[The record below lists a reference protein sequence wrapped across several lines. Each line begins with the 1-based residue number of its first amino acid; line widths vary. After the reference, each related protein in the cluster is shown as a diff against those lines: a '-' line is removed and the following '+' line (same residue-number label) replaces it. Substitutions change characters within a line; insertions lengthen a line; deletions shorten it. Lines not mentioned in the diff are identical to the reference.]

1 MMMSRSLSIYGLVS
15 VMVFVIM
22 FALPPVVSAQV
33 NWKMTHKMP
42 PDSAEGKAFQRFS
55 DLVKEKSAGKMTV
68 KIFPA
73 EQLGKTEATLE
84 MLENGTIQVYPEGET
99 YLQKYVDELKYTN
112 APFLFESRE
121 QYARFLNSPRVKGW
135 AERVR
140 KEHNIMVVG
149 NVADFVRGPYRVM
162 VSKKPITSLA
172 EVSGLKLR
180 LHPDDLNIAV
190 WRELGANT
198 IVLAWTE
205 IYESLDR
212 GIIDA
217 CNSPMA
223 LVEPMKF
230 YETAKYVIRHDEFP
244 QGIAFMTN
252 AKDFEKLSPELKKVV
267 VDAVKGA
274 GDYSAELMEKQA
286 QESIARMEKKGVKYS
301 VIDKKPFVE
310 KIARLY
316 AKMESDGKMPKG
328 LLAEVQ
334 ALAKK

>member
-1 MMMSRSLSIYGLVS
+1 MVRKGFFFGSIAVAVLV
-15 VMVFVIM
+15 V
-22 FALPPVVSAQV
+22 ALTLPSAVLAQV

-42 PDSAEGKAFQRFS
+42 PESAEGKAFQRFA
-55 DLVKEKSAGKMTV
+55 DLVKEKSGGKMTV

-99 YLQKYVDELKYTN
+99 YLQKYVDEIKYTN
-112 APFLFESRE
+112 APFLFENRDH
-121 QYARFLNSPRVKGW
+121 YARFINSPRVKGW
-135 AERVR
+135 QEKVR
-140 KEHNIMVVG
+140 KEHNIMIVG

-162 VSKKPITSLA
+162 VAKKPITSVA
-172 EVSGLKLR
+172 DVNGLKLR

-198 IVLAWTE
+198 MVLAWTE

-212 GIIDA
+212 GIIQA

-230 YETAKYVIRHDEFP
+230 YETAKFVIRHDEFP

-286 QESIARMEKKGVKYS
+286 QESIARMEKKGAKFS

-310 KIARLY
+310 KTAKLY
-316 AKMESDGKMPKG
+316 AKMESEGKMPKG
-328 LLAEVQ
+328 LLAEIQ
-334 ALAKK
+334 ALVKK

>member
-1 MMMSRSLSIYGLVS
+1 MSNRWSFHGLVL
-15 VMVFVIM
+15 VVVLTMTLAFATAVF
-22 FALPPVVSAQV
+22 AQV

-42 PDSAEGKAFQRFS
+42 PESAEGKAFQRFA
-55 DLVKEKSAGKMTV
+55 DLVKEKSGGKMIV

-84 MLENGTIQVYPEGET
+84 LLENGTIQVYPEGET

-112 APFLFESRE
+112 APFLFENRE
-121 QYARFLNSPRVKGW
+121 HYARFISSPRVKGW
-135 AERVR
+135 TEKVR
-140 KEHNIMVVG
+140 KERNILIVG

-172 EVSGLKLR
+172 DVNGLKLR
-180 LHPDDLNIAV
+180 LHPDELSIAI

-212 GIIDA
+212 GIIEA

-230 YETAKYVIRHDEFP
+230 YETAKYIIRHDEFP
-244 QGIAFMTN
+244 QGLAFMTN

-267 VDAVKGA
+267 VDSVKGS

-286 QESIARMEKKGVKYS
+286 QESIARMEKKGTKYS

-310 KIARLY
+310 KIAKFY
-316 AKMESDGKMPKG
+316 AKMENDGKMPKG
-328 LLAEVQ
+328 LLSEIQ

>member
-1 MMMSRSLSIYGLVS
+1 MFSRGSTFGLVL
-15 VMVFVIM
+15 VAVFVLAI
-22 FALPPVVSAQV
+22 ALPWSVSAQV

-42 PDSAEGKAFQRFS
+42 PESAEGKAFQRFA

-99 YLQKYVDELKYTN
+99 YLQKYVDELKFTN
-112 APFLFESRE
+112 APFLFETRE
-121 QYARFLNSPRVKGW
+121 QYARFINSPRVKGW
-135 AERVR
+135 QEKVR
-140 KEHNIMVVG
+140 KEHNIMIVG

-162 VSKKPITSLA
+162 VAKKPITSLA
-172 EVSGLKLR
+172 DINGLKLR
-180 LHPDDLNIAV
+180 LHPDDLNISV

-198 IVLAWTE
+198 LVLAWTE

-212 GIIDA
+212 GIIEA

-230 YETAKYVIRHDEFP
+230 YETAKYIIRHDEFP
-244 QGIAFMTN
+244 QGLAFMTN

-286 QESIARMEKKGVKYS
+286 QESIARMEKKGAKFS

-310 KIARLY
+310 RIAKLY
-316 AKMESDGKMPKG
+316 GRMENEGKMPKG
-328 LLAEVQ
+328 LLAEIQ

>member
-1 MMMSRSLSIYGLVS
+1 MSSRFRFYGLVP
-15 VMVFVIM
+15 VMVLVTMFVLTGI
-22 FALPPVVSAQV
+22 APAQV

-42 PDSAEGKAFQRFS
+42 PDSSEGKTFQRFA
-55 DLVKEKSAGKMTV
+55 DLVKEKSGGKMIV

-121 QYARFLNSPRVKGW
+121 QYARFIGSPRVKGW
-135 AERVR
+135 TEKVK
-140 KEHNIMVVG
+140 KEHNIMIVG

-172 EVSGLKLR
+172 DVNGLKLR
-180 LHPDDLNIAV
+180 LHPDDLNISV

-198 IVLAWTE
+198 MVLAWTE

-230 YETAKYVIRHDEFP
+230 YETAKYIIRHDEFP
-244 QGIAFMTN
+244 QGLAFMTN
-252 AKDFEKLSPELKKVV
+252 ARDFEKLSPDLKKVV
-267 VDAVKGA
+267 ADAVKGA

-310 KIARLY
+310 KIAKLY
-316 AKMESDGKMPKG
+316 ARMESEGKMPKG